1 MEFID
6 RMKNK
11 ARSSIK
17 TIVLPESEDIRILQG
32 AELVLKEK
40 FANIILLG
48 DEVEI
53 KKQAKDNNINVD
65 SAIIINTLESDKLS
79 YYAEKLYEL
88 RKDKGMTL
96 ESATEILKTS
106 KAYYATMM
114 VKMGDADGMVSGA
127 CHPTADTLKPA
138 LQIIKS
144 APGVDTVSAFF
155 IMVSKDKE
163 FGKDG
168 IMIFSDCGMNSNPTD
183 VQLSDI
189 AISSCESFRELV
201 SEEEKPKVAML
212 SYSTKGSAHSDMID
226 KVVNAT
232 KITNEKRPDLLVD
245 GEMQLDAAI
254 IPEIAKLKCPN
265 SKVAGGAN
273 ILIFPDLDAGNI
285 GYKLVQRFAHA
296 EAYGPLCQGLDKP
309 VNDLSRGCSAED
321 IAGVVAITSVQ
332 AISKNQNK

>member
-1 MEFID
+1 MEFIEKIKLKA
-6 RMKNK
+6 KN
-11 ARSSIK
+11 SLK
-17 TIVLPESEDIRILQG
+17 TIILPESEDIRILQG
-32 AELVLKEK
+32 AEIVLKEQ

-48 DEVEI
+48 DEQNI
-53 KKQAKDNNINVD
+53 KKLANDNKINVEG
-65 SAIIINTLESDKLS
+65 ATIINPLNSDKLD
-79 YYAEKLYEL
+79 YYANEFYEL
-88 RKDKGMTL
+88 RKDKGMTIEKAIETL
-96 ESATEILKTS
+96 RDS
-106 KAYYATMM
+106 KAYFATMM

-144 APGVDTVSAFF
+144 APGVETVSAFF
-155 IMVSKDKE
+155 VMVSKDKE

-168 IMIFSDCGMNSNPTD
+168 IMIFADCGMNSNPTAE
-183 VQLSDI
+183 QLSDI
-189 AISSCESFRELV
+189 AISSCESFKELV
-201 SEEEKPKVAML
+201 GNDEPKVAML

-232 KITNEKRPDLLVD
+232 KLANEKRPDLLID

-254 IPEIAKLKCPN
+254 IPEIAALKAPG
-265 SKVAGGAN
+265 SKVAGKAN

-285 GYKLVQRFAHA
+285 GYKLVQRLSKA

-321 IAGVVAITSVQ
+321 IAGVVAITAMQ
-332 AISKNQNK
+332 AISKERK